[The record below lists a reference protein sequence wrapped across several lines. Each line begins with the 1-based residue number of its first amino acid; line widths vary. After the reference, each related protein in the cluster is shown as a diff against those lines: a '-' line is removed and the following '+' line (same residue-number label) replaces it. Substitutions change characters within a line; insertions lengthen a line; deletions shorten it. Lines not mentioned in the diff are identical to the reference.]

1 MTINRKWLVA
11 SIEQKTNRGSW
22 KTIWNYDTV
31 SAGSGLV
38 QSLDEETGSHIQL
51 KLVYYF
57 FWYVRNSN
65 IND

>member
-31 SAGSGLV
+31 SARSGLV
-38 QSLDEETGSHIQL
+38 QSLDEETGSHIQ
-51 KLVYYF
+51 
-57 FWYVRNSN
+57 
-65 IND
+65 